1 MYQLYSTPNFELGY
15 IQHGK
20 VSFHPEQPKQDVLIT
35 DYDIKV
41 YDKRMWGTEPIFG
54 CYPIKHYTTKAKNTL
69 IIIRKILEI
78 GYNNTISLKNFFSDT
93 CKEVTPQGLINTK
106 RFDLEM
112 QTKKLEYLL
121 ANPELSLSLLKDAYL
136 DFYLFVDLLT
146 KVDFNTESIN
156 VNLSETIYKEAIEN
170 TKIFTLAKEF
180 AKLKQK

>member
-1 MYQLYSTPNFELGY
+1 
-15 IQHGK
+15 
-20 VSFHPEQPKQDVLIT
+20 
-35 DYDIKV
+35 
-41 YDKRMWGTEPIFG
+41 
-54 CYPIKHYTTKAKNTL
+54 
-69 IIIRKILEI
+69 
-78 GYNNTISLKNFFSDT
+78 
-93 CKEVTPQGLINTK
+93 
-106 RFDLEM
+106 M

-156 VNLSETIYKEAIEN
+156 VNISETIYKEAIEN